1 MGIDP
6 GDANLYKIKHIVVL
20 MMENRS
26 FDHML
31 GYLSLEGGRV
41 DINGLAATMSNSAKG
56 EGYPVR
62 HLTSTKVPSPEWDP
76 DHSGEATALQIGE
89 GRMDGFAES
98 FAKTLEGRKVP
109 NPDPGM
115 VMGYY
120 SALDLPVY
128 DHLAAE
134 FAVCDQWHS
143 SVPGATWPNRLY
155 AVAGSADG
163 SLDDVKPPL
172 YDKASFIRRLDAA
185 GVKWRWYTYDI
196 GTLRAVDG
204 EYRLSHHDN
213 FAYVDKLK
221 LNWQVEVETEIL
233 VDEDSAS
240 FLEDA
245 ANGTLPEVSWID
257 PNFKDVNLAHAE
269 SNDDHPPSDVVAGQ
283 ELVFQIYNA
292 LAAGPS
298 WRDTLLIVVYDEHGG
313 FYDHVPP
320 PAAPDDD
327 QAKFGRYGVR
337 VPALI
342 VSPWVPR
349 ASVAKDLYDHTSIAT
364 TILTRF
370 CPAQLPQYPG
380 ARAAA
385 ALHLGSLLSAEQPRP
400 APDRAAL
407 AAWFTVGHAQ
417 RANTLVDPSI
427 LQMGRKALTDLQGGL
442 VAVEK
447 RIRQLGLDAGIP

>member
-1 MGIDP
+1 
-6 GDANLYKIKHIVVL
+6 
-20 MMENRS
+20 
-26 FDHML
+26 
-31 GYLSLEGGRV
+31 
-41 DINGLAATMSNSAKG
+41 
-56 EGYPVR
+56 
-62 HLTSTKVPSPEWDP
+62 
-76 DHSGEATALQIGE
+76 
-89 GRMDGFAES
+89 
-98 FAKTLEGRKVP
+98 
-109 NPDPGM
+109 
-115 VMGYY
+115 
-120 SALDLPVY
+120 
-128 DHLAAE
+128 
-134 FAVCDQWHS
+134 
-143 SVPGATWPNRLY
+143 
-155 AVAGSADG
+155 
-163 SLDDVKPPL
+163 
-172 YDKASFIRRLDAA
+172 
-185 GVKWRWYTYDI
+185 
-196 GTLRAVDG
+196 
-204 EYRLSHHDN
+204 
-213 FAYVDKLK
+213 
-221 LNWQVEVETEIL
+221 
-233 VDEDSAS
+233 
-240 FLEDA
+240 
-245 ANGTLPEVSWID
+245 
-257 PNFKDVNLAHAE
+257 
-269 SNDDHPPSDVVAGQ
+269 VVAGQ